1 VRGLVERLSGHSSA
15 GQSSVTFELPGDM
28 LARAL
33 FPPITECV
41 YLKIARP
48 APRPE
53 RWADLLDLDV
63 LSDDVAQ
70 FLTEAV
76 HARGTILVNG
86 APRSGRTTL
95 LNVIAG
101 EIAGDEPTAFI
112 DDRRELTL
120 RRRPGLVKLPLEF
133 DDDGR
138 ERRLVEAAVRADVA
152 RLVLNEV
159 LDREIVDVFTAITSR
174 RLSVLA
180 CAPPTESACEPR
192 TLADTLLLL
201 LRLEGLQPETAVAL
215 VGAVAPLVVQTDR
228 VAATERWRVARIFS
242 ISATGGSEL
251 LVRDLWQLDP
261 TTNQLTR
268 VPGEFTLRVHGAS
281 PRDVA
286 VLTEAEGA
294 VEAQRQSAASQPVQ
308 ADPFETSLEGTRLLV
323 EWIQSDVPLPIND
336 PERDCV
342 VCEELTLAVAELE
355 RTGVA
360 AETTVHLARWR
371 DALHRGLHTELRLVL
386 GRYTSHPDFPNRLRQ
401 AHWDQDDGRPILRDP
416 VRGDTRA
423 SEAFYCYQRYRFGAF
438 TAATMRHLDDRPRL
452 RLHDDRGQ
460 ILELRGVGAGY
471 RGQGARG
478 TVWVLRMAGFPD
490 QVREGYDFSRLE
502 RFVFDEE
509 NRAFSLRWDSTGWWE
524 ALRPSR

>member
-1 VRGLVERLSGHSSA
+1 MFAPNRVIATRRGRSHQEAVAFEHDGAVRGLVERLSGHPSA

-101 EIAGDEPTAFI
+101 EIAGDEPTALI

-138 ERRLVEAAVRADVA
+138 ERRLVEATVRADVA

-192 TLADTLLLL
+192 TVADTLLLL
-201 LRLEGLQPETAVAL
+201 LRLEGLRPETAVAL
-215 VGAVAPLVVQTDR
+215 VGAVAPLVCADGR
-228 VAATERWRVARIFS
+228 RPRMR
-242 ISATGGSEL
+242 GS
-251 LVRDLWQLDP
+251 
-261 TTNQLTR
+261 
-268 VPGEFTLRVHGAS
+268 
-281 PRDVA
+281 
-286 VLTEAEGA
+286 
-294 VEAQRQSAASQPVQ
+294 
-308 ADPFETSLEGTRLLV
+308 
-323 EWIQSDVPLPIND
+323 QSD
-336 PERDCV
+336 
-342 VCEELTLAVAELE
+342 
-355 RTGVA
+355 
-360 AETTVHLARWR
+360 
-371 DALHRGLHTELRLVL
+371 HR
-386 GRYTSHPDFPNRLRQ
+386 
-401 AHWDQDDGRPILRDP
+401 
-416 VRGDTRA
+416 
-423 SEAFYCYQRYRFGAF
+423 
-438 TAATMRHLDDRPRL
+438 
-452 RLHDDRGQ
+452 
-460 ILELRGVGAGY
+460 
-471 RGQGARG
+471 
-478 TVWVLRMAGFPD
+478 
-490 QVREGYDFSRLE
+490 
-502 RFVFDEE
+502 
-509 NRAFSLRWDSTGWWE
+509 
-524 ALRPSR
+524 

>member
-1 VRGLVERLSGHSSA
+1 VRGLVERLSGHPSA

-33 FPPITECV
+33 FPPITERV

-48 APRPE
+48 APRLE
-53 RWADLLDLDV
+53 RWTDLLDLDV

-76 HARGTILVNG
+76 HVRGTILVNG

-101 EIAGDEPTAFI
+101 EIAGDEPTALI

-138 ERRLVEAAVRADVA
+138 ERRLVEAAVRAEVA

-180 CAPPTESACEPR
+180 CAPPTEPACEPR
-192 TLADTLLLL
+192 TVADTLLLL
-201 LRLEGLQPETAVAL
+201 LRLEGLEPETAVAL

-228 VAATERWRVARIFS
+228 VAVTERWRVARIFS

-261 TTNQLTR
+261 TTHQLIR
-268 VPGEFTLRVHGAS
+268 MPGAFTLRVHGAS

-286 VLTEAEGA
+286 VLTEAAGA
-294 VEAQRQSAASQPVQ
+294 AEAQRKSAGSHPVQ
-308 ADPFETSLEGTRLLV
+308 AAPFETSLEGSNQAR
-323 EWIQSDVPLPIND
+323 I
-336 PERDCV
+336 
-342 VCEELTLAVAELE
+342 
-355 RTGVA
+355 GV
-360 AETTVHLARWR
+360 
-371 DALHRGLHTELRLVL
+371 
-386 GRYTSHPDFPNRLRQ
+386 
-401 AHWDQDDGRPILRDP
+401 
-416 VRGDTRA
+416 
-423 SEAFYCYQRYRFGAF
+423 
-438 TAATMRHLDDRPRL
+438 
-452 RLHDDRGQ
+452 
-460 ILELRGVGAGY
+460 
-471 RGQGARG
+471 
-478 TVWVLRMAGFPD
+478 
-490 QVREGYDFSRLE
+490 E
-502 RFVFDEE
+502 RFV
-509 NRAFSLRWDSTGWWE
+509 DS
-524 ALRPSR
+524 RC

>member
-1 VRGLVERLSGHSSA
+1 
-15 GQSSVTFELPGDM
+15 
-28 LARAL
+28 
-33 FPPITECV
+33 
-41 YLKIARP
+41 
-48 APRPE
+48 
-53 RWADLLDLDV
+53 
-63 LSDDVAQ
+63 
-70 FLTEAV
+70 V

-95 LNVIAG
+95 LNVIG
-101 EIAGDEPTAFI
+101 SEIAGDEPTAFI

-180 CAPPTESACEPR
+180 CAPPTESTCEPR

-294 VEAQRQSAASQPVQ
+294 AEAQRQSAASQPVQ

-386 GRYTSHPDFPNRLRQ
+386 GRYTSHLDFPNRLRE

-524 ALRPSR
+524 ALRASG